1 MPNTECL
8 IVPLD
13 LSPRVHF
20 WMEKK
25 KKLFACWGPVAFTK
39 PKKEDWDGRA
49 LSAVVQLNPKKQSF
63 VYQVVERPSIRHSL
77 ETLRKAPR
85 QQWIPLPVTCP
96 QRNSEKDVVISL
108 QHPTTKFTVLF
119 PRAQH
124 QRAKPK
130 ETHQFLL
137 HTYTQICKRNHFLC
151 RTYIVKVM
159 DMKWINTG
167 C

>member
-1 MPNTECL
+1 M
-8 IVPLD
+8 LD
-13 LSPRVHF
+13 CPSWSVSKGPF
-20 WMEKK
+20 SNEKK
-25 KKLFACWGPVAFTK
+25 QHLFACWGPVAFTK
-39 PKKEDWDGRA
+39 PKKEDWGSRA

-63 VYQVVERPSIRHSL
+63 VEQVVERPSIRHTL
-77 ETLRKAPR
+77 ETLRRAPR

-96 QRNSEKDVVISL
+96 QRNSERCSH
-108 QHPTTKFTVLF
+108 QFPTTKFTVLF

-130 ETHQFLL
+130 ERHQFLL